1 MPELPTNCYLSLI
14 CVKGM
19 KLTSGDQNYLPRKV
33 GNIRVNVK
41 YFLPKVTH
49 GLVLRKKEYIDEV
62 IVR

>member
-1 MPELPTNCYLSLI
+1 
-14 CVKGM
+14 M

-41 YFLPKVTH
+41 YFLPEVTH